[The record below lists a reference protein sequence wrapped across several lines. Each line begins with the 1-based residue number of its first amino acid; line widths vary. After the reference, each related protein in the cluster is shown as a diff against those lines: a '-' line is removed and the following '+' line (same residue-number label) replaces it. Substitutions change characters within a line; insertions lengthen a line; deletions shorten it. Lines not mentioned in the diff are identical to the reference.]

1 VQPSFRY
8 VIAMSETMLSG
19 GTGAAKESRGG
30 PMVSST
36 GVRIPLA
43 SLILLL
49 WLIIGVIVAF
59 NEGYDRFDTWSQFAT
74 FLLAVLLWPIPAT
87 GGVVGIRF

>member
-1 VQPSFRY
+1 VPGRPRNH
-8 VIAMSETMLSG
+8 
-19 GTGAAKESRGG
+19 RGG

-43 SLILLL
+43 SVILLL

-74 FLLAVLLWPIPAT
+74 FLLAVVLWPIPAT
-87 GGVVGIRF
+87 GGAVGIRF

>member
-1 VQPSFRY
+1 MAVTR
-8 VIAMSETMLSG
+8 
-19 GTGAAKESRGG
+19 
-30 PMVSST
+30 T

-43 SLILLL
+43 SLIALL
-49 WLIIGVIVAF
+49 WLVIGVIVAF

-74 FLLAVLLWPIPAT
+74 FLLAVVLWPIPAT